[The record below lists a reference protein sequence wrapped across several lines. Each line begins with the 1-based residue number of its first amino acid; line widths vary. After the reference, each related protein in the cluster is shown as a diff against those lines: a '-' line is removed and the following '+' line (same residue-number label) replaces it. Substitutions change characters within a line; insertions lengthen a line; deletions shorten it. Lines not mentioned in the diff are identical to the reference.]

1 MSERERERERS
12 NILFGYFFS
21 QCRFGK
27 KKEKKKEKRGESVA
41 YLPVGVEFCG
51 FNLRNLE

>member
-1 MSERERERERS
+1 MCQRERERERS

-27 KKEKKKEKRGESVA
+27 KKRKKEKRGESVA